1 MTELTVN
8 PTQMTQLIN
17 THTEV
22 RLVTISPSLI
32 VDDDIKYLN
41 VEWKLHRGKLTIEW
55 QSKEI
60 DKATTSFHFFF

>member
-41 VEWKLHRGKLTIEW
+41 VE
-55 QSKEI
+55 
-60 DKATTSFHFFF
+60 